1 MMPLQE
7 IARRLTVGLVT
18 AILAS
23 RQADLAVCQRIL
35 YGLHLV
41 CLTVERYPDFPPQYL
56 HLALPPSFYC
66 VICID
71 LYVLYRDSQRQ
82 RQMCNKHFDAPLD
95 VVLE

>member
-7 IARRLTVGLVT
+7 VARRLAVGLVA

-23 RQADLAVCQRIL
+23 EQADLAVCQRIS
-35 YGLHLV
+35 YGLRLL
-41 CLTVERYPDFPPQYL
+41 CLTVERYPDFPPKYL
-56 HLALPPSFYC
+56 PLALPPSFYC

-71 LYVLYRDSQRQ
+71 LCMLYRDSQRQ